1 MTELFSPLHDRVA
14 LRNRLRETIDKTR
27 HEALVFAVLTV
38 VLTPILVAVAT
49 VVLIF
54 ALAFVDLP
62 LIDHLGYGRSVV
74 TGVNLSLA
82 FMAASYFLKPKEPY
96 QRHSTDQM
104 WLLIALAFYCTLLLL
119 SYGTNLSQSHPIGF
133 WSLYLGIALTMLGCI
148 GHAYEPHEDYYLG
161 WLAGPYLMDDPFT
174 IQDDIDRAH
183 MSLGFAVALAHIV
196 LTSYTEIF
204 GSKWLW
210 QGLKE
215 SEVSASVEFLEAL
228 AINDGSRAR
237 SVVAKIGKTS
247 SVGMIR
253 VLVKLEM
260 IRVNNGVVRLS
271 LKGREFVG
279 VKALGSF

>member
-1 MTELFSPLHDRVA
+1 MTELFSPPHDRVT
-14 LRNRLRETIDKTR
+14 LRNSLREAIGKTR
-27 HEALVFAVLTV
+27 RDAAIFAVLTV
-38 VLTPILVAVAT
+38 ILTPIFLAGAT

-62 LIDHLGYGRSVV
+62 LVDNLGYERSIV
-74 TGVNLSLA
+74 TGVNLALA

-96 QRHSTDQM
+96 QRHKSDEA
-104 WLLIALAFYCTLLLL
+104 WLMIALALYCALFLL
-119 SYGTNLSQSHPIGF
+119 SYGTSLSHSHPIGF

-148 GHAYEPHEDYYLG
+148 GHAYEPQEDYYLG
-161 WLAGPYLMDDPFT
+161 WLSGPVLVDNPFT

-183 MSLGFAVALAHIV
+183 VSLGFAVALANLV
-196 LTSYTEIF
+196 LTSYDEIF

-215 SEVSASVEFLEAL
+215 SEISASVEFLEAL

-237 SVVAKIGKTS
+237 SVVAKVGKTS
-247 SVGMIR
+247 SLGMIR
-253 VLVKLEM
+253 ALVKLEM
-260 IRVNNGVVRLS
+260 IRINKGVVRLS

-279 VKALGSF
+279 VKAFG